1 MEDTV
6 FDAGSGQLLS
16 ASLMDYALPRAA
28 DAPDFVFET
37 RNVPCK
43 NNPLGVKGAG
53 EAGAIGSCPALI
65 NAVIDA
71 LDRGFGIRAIDMPAT
86 PQRVWQAIEKARK
99 TAVS

>member
-1 MEDTV
+1 M
-6 FDAGSGQLLS
+6 
-16 ASLMDYALPRAA
+16 
-28 DAPDFVFET
+28 
-37 RNVPCK
+37 PCI

-53 EAGAIGSCPALI
+53 EAGAIGSCPALM

-71 LDRGFGIRAIDMPAT
+71 LWRGHRIGHIDMPAT